1 MCANTDEKAGNF
13 RTTVLIMT
21 ILFCIY
27 TVLCW
32 LFVLLM
38 CGVGFLTKF
47 IYDEHQREEL
57 KKKMA
62 NVPLA
67 KQAIEKTTKKQFK
80 DYELAEV
87 GDKCIICYCEFEE
100 TDEIAELS
108 CSAKHVFH
116 TECIQ
121 KWLETNLICPTCREP
136 VKT

>member
-1 MCANTDEKAGNF
+1 MVDKAGSHTNPKVTGDVLSKAGNF

-67 KQAIEKTTKKQFK
+67 KQAIEKTTKK
-80 DYELAEV
+80 
-87 GDKCIICYCEFEE
+87 
-100 TDEIAELS
+100 
-108 CSAKHVFH
+108 
-116 TECIQ
+116 
-121 KWLETNLICPTCREP
+121 
-136 VKT
+136 